1 MRIIADTTEFNLSVP
16 SAVAI
21 GKFDGLHRGHKE
33 LIQKILKKKEYG
45 MLSVVFTFDP
55 PPEVFFGKRQQKDI
69 TTKEEKRII
78 FEKMG
83 IDILIEYPLNQ
94 ETASMEAQRFV
105 KEILVQKM
113 KLSYLA
119 AGSDLSFGYQ
129 GKGNAEL
136 LQKMAREYDFS
147 VDIMD
152 KVCEQGREISSTY
165 VREEVEIGNM
175 QQVHCL
181 LGEPYM
187 VIGEVMHGAKLG
199 RTIGMPTINLL
210 PQPEKLLPPNGVY
223 FSLTEI
229 GSKKYKSITNIGKK
243 PTVNN
248 NNQIGVETY
257 IYEFDLDVYGKTA
270 VVKLLKF
277 KRPEKKFENLEA
289 LRCQMLL
296 DIEEGRN
303 FSIQENKE

>member
-21 GKFDGLHRGHKE
+21 VKFDGLHRGHKE
-33 LIQKILKKKEYG
+33 LIQKILKKKGYG

-94 ETASMEAQRFV
+94 ETASMEAERFV

-175 QQVHCL
+175 EQVHCL

-223 FSLTEI
+223 FSITEI

-289 LRCQMLL
+289 LRRQMLL
-296 DIEEGRN
+296 DIEDGRN
-303 FSIQENKE
+303 FSTQENKE

>member
-1 MRIIADTTEFNLSVP
+1 MRIIADTTEFNLLVP

-33 LIQKILKKKEYG
+33 LIQKILKKREYG
-45 MLSVVFTFDP
+45 MFSVVFTFDP

-94 ETASMEAQRFV
+94 ETASMEAERFV

-175 QQVHCL
+175 EQVHCL

-223 FSLTEI
+223 FSITEI

-277 KRPEKKFENLEA
+277 KRPEQKFENLEA
-289 LRCQMLL
+289 LRRQMLL
-296 DIEEGRN
+296 DIEDGRN
-303 FSIQENKE
+303 FSTQENKE

>member
-1 MRIIADTTEFNLSVP
+1 MRIIADTTEFNLLVP

-33 LIQKILKKKEYG
+33 LIQKILKKREYG

-94 ETASMEAQRFV
+94 ETASMEAERFV

-175 QQVHCL
+175 EQVHCL

-223 FSLTEI
+223 FSITEI
-229 GSKKYKSITNIGKK
+229 NEE
-243 PTVNN
+243 TV
-248 NNQIGVETY
+248 
-257 IYEFDLDVYGKTA
+257 
-270 VVKLLKF
+270 
-277 KRPEKKFENLEA
+277 
-289 LRCQMLL
+289 
-296 DIEEGRN
+296 
-303 FSIQENKE
+303 

>member
-33 LIQKILKKKEYG
+33 LIQKILKKREYG

-94 ETASMEAQRFV
+94 ETASMEAERFV

-175 QQVHCL
+175 EQVHCL

-223 FSLTEI
+223 FSITEI

-277 KRPEKKFENLEA
+277 KRPEQKFENLEA
-289 LRCQMLL
+289 LRRQMLL
-296 DIEEGRN
+296 DIEDGRN
-303 FSIQENKE
+303 FSTQENKE